1 MSMNSFHSRKPRPAP
16 AWVKASKE
24 SPPRSGVRADTRLV
38 ELGLAASRSD
48 ARRLIEAGRVLGP
61 TGPVSKPSTEFAKD
75 ALLSLLEE

>member
-38 ELGLAASRSD
+38 ELGLATSRAE
-48 ARRLIEAGRVLGP
+48 ARRFIEAGRVIGP
-61 TGPVSKPSTEFAKD
+61 MGPVSKPSVEFAAD
-75 ALLSLLEE
+75 ALLSLDAE